1 MSRSLRQLLPVSD
14 RGHATGTRAWPAWLA
29 FVGWVSAV
37 TLAAF
42 GSALAIA
49 AGATEDGSVL
59 LLMGQVGLWTGFV
72 ATAVVASRCF
82 GSGEFRADF
91 GFAITFADVVK
102 SVLIGVAVQV
112 LVIPGIYLPLI
123 AAGVELDVSGPAE
136 TLFGDVSGLEKIAI
150 AAGVIA
156 VAPVA
161 EELLF
166 RGVLLGGLAL
176 SIGHRGAVWVSAIV
190 FAASH
195 FQVVQFPGLL
205 AIGLALAWLARRT
218 GGLAAPIW
226 AHAAFNATTVA
237 FLW

>member
-1 MSRSLRQLLPVSD
+1 MSRSLRYLLPASH
-14 RGHATGTRAWPAWLA
+14 RGRTEEARTWPAWLA

-37 TLAAF
+37 SLAAF
-42 GSALAIA
+42 GSTLAIV
-49 AGATEDGSVL
+49 AGASDGGSVS

-72 ATAVVASRCF
+72 ATAVVASRGF
-82 GSGEFRADF
+82 GSGKVRADF
-91 GFAITFADVVK
+91 GFFITLADIAK
-102 SVLIGVAVQV
+102 SVLIGVAVQI

-136 TLFGDVSGLEKIAI
+136 ALFRDIAGPQKIAI

-156 VAPVA
+156 VAPAA

-166 RGVLLGGLAL
+166 RGVLLGGLVRN
-176 SIGHRGAVWVSAIV
+176 IGDRGAVWVSAAV
-190 FAASH
+190 FAGSH

-205 AIGLALAWLARRT
+205 AIGLTLAWLARST

-237 FLW
+237 LLW

>member
-1 MSRSLRQLLPVSD
+1 M
-14 RGHATGTRAWPAWLA
+14 WPAWLA

-37 TLAAF
+37 SLAAF
-42 GSALAIA
+42 GSTVAIVT
-49 AGATEDGSVL
+49 GSTEDGSVSL
-59 LLMGQVGLWTGFV
+59 LLSQVGLWTGFV
-72 ATAVVASRCF
+72 ATAVVASRRF
-82 GSGEFRADF
+82 GSGDVRADF
-91 GFAITFADVVK
+91 GFAITFADIAK

-112 LVIPGIYLPLI
+112 LVVPGIYLPLI
-123 AAGVELDVSGPAE
+123 AAGVELDISGPAE
-136 TLFGDVSGLEKIAI
+136 TLFRDVSGLEKFAI

-166 RGVLLGGLAL
+166 RGVLLGGLIQ
-176 SIGHRGAVWVSAIV
+176 SIGDRRAVWVSAVV

-195 FQVVQFPGLL
+195 FQMVQFPGLL

>member
-1 MSRSLRQLLPVSD
+1 
-14 RGHATGTRAWPAWLA
+14 
-29 FVGWVSAV
+29 V

-49 AGATEDGSVL
+49 AGATEDGSAS
-59 LLMGQVGLWTGFV
+59 LLMGQVGLWTGFT
-72 ATAVVASRCF
+72 ATAVVAGRCY
-82 GSGEFRADF
+82 GSGNLRADF
-91 GFAITFADVVK
+91 GPTIKSADIAK
-102 SVLIGVAVQV
+102 SVVIGVAVQT
-112 LVIPGIYLPLI
+112 LAIPGIYRPLI

-136 TLFGDVSGLEKIAI
+136 ALFRDVSGLEKIAI
-150 AAGVIA
+150 ATGVIG

-166 RGVLLGGLAL
+166 RGVLLGGLAH
-176 SIGHRGAVWVSAIV
+176 SIGDRAAVWVSAIV

-195 FQVVQFPGLL
+195 FQMVQFPGLL
-205 AIGLALAWLARRT
+205 AVGLTLAWLARRT